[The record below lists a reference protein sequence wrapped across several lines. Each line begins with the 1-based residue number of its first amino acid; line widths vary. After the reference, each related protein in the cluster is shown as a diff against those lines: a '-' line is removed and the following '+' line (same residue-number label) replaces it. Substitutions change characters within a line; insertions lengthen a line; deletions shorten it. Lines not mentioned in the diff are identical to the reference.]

1 MTEQQEKR
9 LAMIPTLVENSPNQQ
24 IGRTALMKYMY
35 FLQTLRQVPLG
46 YRFTLY
52 SYGPFDSTVLAD
64 LSVAESLRAVTSKIN
79 LYSGGYGYEISTDEK
94 SNWLKKRA
102 EKFVSR
108 HEKDVR
114 WVLKKFGKLNSAHL
128 ELVST
133 IIYVDREA
141 MERGKKLSL
150 QSLSRQVHEIKPHF
164 NEADIVHFAEGLA
177 KDKLLDAVV
186 SH

>member
-35 FLQTLRQVPLG
+35 FLQTLRHVPLG

-64 LSVAESLRAVTSKIN
+64 LSVAESLRAVTSKTI
-79 LYSGGYGYEISTDEK
+79 LYSGGYGYEISTAEK
-94 SNWLKKRA
+94 SNWLRKRA
-102 EKFVSR
+102 DKFVGR

-114 WVLKKFGKLNSAHL
+114 WVLNKFGQLSSALL

-133 IIYVDREA
+133 IVYVDREA
-141 MERGKKLSL
+141 LEKGKKLNL
-150 QSLSRQVHEIKPHF
+150 QNLCRQVHEIKPHF
-164 NEADIVHFAEGLA
+164 LETDIMRFAEALA
-177 KDKLLDAVV
+177 KDKLLEAVA
-186 SH
+186 SR

>member
-9 LAMIPTLVENSPNQQ
+9 LALIPTLIENSPGQK

-46 YRFTLY
+46 YHFTLY

-64 LSVAESLRAVTSKIN
+64 LSVAESLRAVASQTVF
-79 LYSGGYGYEISTDEK
+79 YSGGYGYEISTDEK
-94 SNWLKKRA
+94 ANWLKKRA
-102 EKFVSR
+102 KEFLKK
-108 HEKDVR
+108 HAKDVY
-114 WVLKKFGKLNSAHL
+114 WVAQRFGTLNSAQL
-128 ELVST
+128 ELIST

-141 MERGKKLSL
+141 LEKKKTLSF

-164 NEADIVHFAEGLA
+164 GEAEIIHFAEALA
-177 KDKLLDAVV
+177 KDKLLETV
-186 SH
+186 

>member
-9 LAMIPTLVENSPNQQ
+9 LALIPTLVENSPNRQ

-64 LSVAESLRAVTSKIN
+64 LSVAESLRAVTSKTV
-79 LYSGGYGYEISTDEK
+79 LYPGGYGYEISTDEK
-94 SNWLKKRA
+94 AKWLKQRA
-102 EKFVSR
+102 EQFVNQ

-114 WVLKKFGKLNSAHL
+114 WVMKKFGKLTSAQL

-133 IIYVDREA
+133 IIYVDREEA
-141 MERGKKLSL
+141 KNGKNASVKSIAHK
-150 QSLSRQVHEIKPHF
+150 VHEIKPHF
-164 NEADIVHFAEGLA
+164 SETEILGFAQTLVTEN
-177 KDKLLDAVV
+177 LLQTA
-186 SH
+186 S